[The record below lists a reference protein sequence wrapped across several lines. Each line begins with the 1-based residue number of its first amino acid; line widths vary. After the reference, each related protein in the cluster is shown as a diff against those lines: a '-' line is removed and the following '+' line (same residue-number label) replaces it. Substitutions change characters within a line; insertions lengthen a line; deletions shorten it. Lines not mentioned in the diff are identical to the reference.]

1 MALSTNT
8 ARSRLLLVPAIAI
21 LISFS
26 CALVIDLGDTGL
38 AISSSQNKANMT
50 VTHNAHCTIDDS
62 WKIQPFNDIGRY
74 DSPCQQ
80 SMALAIAEIGTH
92 GLDTEIEF
100 LDRNA
105 DAQTTKPKI
114 QLPRKY
120 IASMFYTPI
129 TSSPFL
135 FLATLTGVRRRPWL
149 PSCTVAIAMIGSLSA
164 GDPLPGQPPGAFGL
178 SDVMTPRAILWGQG
192 NNIGTPFVDCLRG
205 SPNPALGWT
214 QTGKSFFFGTGSE
227 L

>member
-1 MALSTNT
+1 MAPSTNT

-26 CALVIDLGDTGL
+26 CALVIDLGETGL
-38 AISSSQNKANMT
+38 AISSSQNMTNLT

-62 WKIQPFNDIGRY
+62 WKIQPFDDIRLY
-74 DSPCQQ
+74 DSSCQM
-80 SMALAIAEIGTH
+80 SMALALAEIGAH
-92 GLDTEIEF
+92 ALDTEVEF

-120 IASMFYTPI
+120 TASMFHPPI
-129 TSSPFL
+129 TSFPFL
-135 FLATLTGVRRRPWL
+135 TTFTGVRRHPWL

-178 SDVMTPRAILWGQG
+178 SDVMTPRAISWGQE
-192 NNIGTPFVDCLRG
+192 NNIGTPFVDCLRRLP
-205 SPNPALGWT
+205 SPALGWT
-214 QTGKSFFFGTGSE
+214 QTGKSLSFVTCSE